1 MRWQEKPEIYRLEN
15 RLQRLLER
23 FFLFLPDEKKDEA
36 WEEMLQIA
44 GKSVDQAVQKEILL
58 ALPSIFSTV
67 LIKTGHGTAF

>member
-1 MRWQEKPEIYRLEN
+1 M
-15 RLQRLLER
+15 
-23 FFLFLPDEKKDEA
+23 PDEKKDEA